1 MVTYLPRNRPWRD
14 QNRRVG
20 NTSRR
25 VDNYMLLPFLRQTS
39 AETDCCCKKYI
50 EKAALMLVI
59 CALRDPWIPVTGER
73 PDAQQIPVRKT
84 MEKTC
89 KRLQLP
95 HCWHAL
101 IVQAMVVESTHGKMW
116 EVLLQVLILFQEN
129 GTTCSSFLN
138 TLQVVVLWMGFFSV
152 SIFYSTAH
160 AWCSDAQ
167 SGFVHFGPFHIF
179 SSLRDQDT
187 RCWSVWFIV
196 ATVLKTHVW

>member
-1 MVTYLPRNRPWRD
+1 
-14 QNRRVG
+14 
-20 NTSRR
+20 
-25 VDNYMLLPFLRQTS
+25 MLLLFFLRQTS
-39 AETDCCCKKYI
+39 VGTDCCCKKYI

-59 CALRDPWIPVTGER
+59 CALRDPWTPVTREG

-101 IVQAMVVESTHGKMW
+101 VVQEMVVESTHGKMW

-129 GTTCSSFLN
+129 GITCSSFVN
-138 TLQVVVLWMGFFSV
+138 TLQVVVLGMGFFSV

-160 AWCSDAQ
+160 ACSDAQ
-167 SGFVHFGPFHIF
+167 SGFIHFGPFHIF

>member
-1 MVTYLPRNRPWRD
+1 
-14 QNRRVG
+14 
-20 NTSRR
+20 
-25 VDNYMLLPFLRQTS
+25 
-39 AETDCCCKKYI
+39 
-50 EKAALMLVI
+50 MLVI

-129 GTTCSSFLN
+129 GITCSSFLN

-179 SSLRDQDT
+179 SSLRDQ
-187 RCWSVWFIV
+187 V
-196 ATVLKTHVW
+196 KTQDVDPCGSSWLQYWRRMFDRSFV